1 MNINATLLGQM
12 ITFAIFVWFTMKV
25 VWPILDQALVERRKK
40 IADGLAAAEKGHKT
54 LEAANSD
61 AQTKVRTARAQS
73 EDIIA
78 RANKQAS
85 QIIEEAKAEAT
96 QERNDIVSSGYKHV
110 EQALQQAKLDL
121 QDQVAILAVQGAEKI
136 LSRTINAS
144 DHKDLLDKLSKELH

>member
-25 VWPILDQALVERRKK
+25 VWPILDQALIERRKK

-54 LEAANSD
+54 LEKASSD
-61 AQTKVRTARAQS
+61 AQAQVRTARAQS

-121 QDQVAILAVQGAEKI
+121 QNQVATLAMQGAEKI